1 MNTADMTSRVLADI
15 RDGLVYRIPG
25 VDGLPDSYRLDDNT
39 QVHRGEYAYYLD
51 ALRRVSTA
59 GLVEARQNGWLEDGD
74 QYLAGGRR
82 QRVTP
87 AGRLRM
93 ASTSTLVGVA

>member
-1 MNTADMTSRVLADI
+1 MDTDMTARVLADI
-15 RDGLVYRIPG
+15 RAGLVYRIPG

-59 GLVEARQNGWLEDGD
+59 GLVEAGSYRV
-74 QYLAGGRR
+74 AG
-82 QRVTP
+82 
-87 AGRLRM
+87 AYRLRLTTVG
-93 ASTSTLVGVA
+93 ALSAATSTLVGVA

>member
-1 MNTADMTSRVLADI
+1 MNTADMTGRVLADI

-59 GLVEARQNGWLEDGD
+59 GLVEAGSYRV
-74 QYLAGGRR
+74 AG
-82 QRVTP
+82 
-87 AGRLRM
+87 AYRLRLTTAGAV

>member
-1 MNTADMTSRVLADI
+1 MNTADMVARVLADADQHRI
-15 RDGLVYRIPG
+15 YRIPNRDR
-25 VDGLPDSYRLDDNT
+25 DGAALPDSYMHDNN
-39 QVHRGEYAYYLD
+39 RIAAGERAYYL
-51 ALRRVSTA
+51 AA
-59 GLVEARQNGWLEDGD
+59 LVEARQNGWLEDGD

-93 ASTSTLVGVA
+93 AATSTLVGVA

>member
-1 MNTADMTSRVLADI
+1 MNTADMTGRVLADI

-59 GLVEARQNGWLEDGD
+59 GLVEAGSYRV
-74 QYLAGGRR
+74 AG
-82 QRVTP
+82 
-87 AGRLRM
+87 AYRLRLTTVG
-93 ASTSTLVGVA
+93 ALSAATSTLVGVA